1 MPVKVTW
8 AVGSDTPIADID
20 ITMVICIKAVDI
32 VLSRENIDISVVDIN
47 TMAGDTGVEAI
58 EAAIT
63 GDKKDDYEL
72 NGKFAGIVLS
82 GED

>member
-1 MPVKVTW
+1 
-8 AVGSDTPIADID
+8 
-20 ITMVICIKAVDI
+20 
-32 VLSRENIDISVVDIN
+32 
-47 TMAGDTGVEAI
+47 MAGDTGVEAI